1 MSIKTS
7 ERLTRDEMVE
17 KYPDQWLFIVE
28 PEINNN
34 TSELISG
41 IVTAHSDLRDDL
53 YSELKFGRYCK
64 IMLPCQKAR
73 AYQVETRCEYSASL
87 FFLWTW
93 QKITLSPF
101 AIGDKP
107 LASLG

>member
-28 PEINNN
+28 PEINNE

-41 IVTAHSDLRDDL
+41 IVTAHSDLRDDV
-53 YSELKFGRYCK
+53 YSELSTLKGGAVIRYTGEIPKGRLC
-64 IMLPCQKAR
+64 L
-73 AYQVETRCEYSASL
+73 L
-87 FFLWTW
+87 
-93 QKITLSPF
+93 
-101 AIGDKP
+101 
-107 LASLG
+107 